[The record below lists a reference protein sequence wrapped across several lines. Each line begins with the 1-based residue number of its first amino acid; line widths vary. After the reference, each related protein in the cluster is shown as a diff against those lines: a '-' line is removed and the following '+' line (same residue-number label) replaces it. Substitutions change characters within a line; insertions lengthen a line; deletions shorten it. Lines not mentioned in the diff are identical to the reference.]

1 MSIFLN
7 LFRRNSVPASQNL
20 LSNQRQDDESSQS
33 ESEFKIRVKV
43 SIFRAWIIK
52 NFIEDD
58 NNYIYFNNFIKD
70 KPVKKQKLEHGKHA
84 AQDQEKENGF

>member
-20 LSNQRQDDESSQS
+20 LSNQRQEDESSPS
-33 ESEFKIRVKV
+33 ESEFRTKLKV
-43 SIFRAWIIK
+43 NINFEQEKRPDK
-52 NFIEDD
+52 NFHLLFFKNI
-58 NNYIYFNNFIKD
+58 FQD
-70 KPVKKQKLEHGKHA
+70 KPVKKQKIEHGKHA